1 MHQKGLTLLFLNM
14 WTGCE
19 QVPKPKTKLKAFS
32 WFSRGTR
39 DYTLLP
45 HGGHT
50 DSSTYKHLFL
60 HTAQLQKML
69 KPHLPFYKCACRMIP
84 KTKESIIHSW
94 FSESIISS
102 SLIAEI
108 DDRVKLKP
116 VESSLTEFNSA
127 ESHKAQQYFSDT
139 CLRLQAIIKN
149 YNKLQIF

>member
-1 MHQKGLTLLFLNM
+1 
-14 WTGCE
+14 
-19 QVPKPKTKLKAFS
+19 
-32 WFSRGTR
+32 
-39 DYTLLP
+39 
-45 HGGHT
+45 
-50 DSSTYKHLFL
+50 
-60 HTAQLQKML
+60 
-69 KPHLPFYKCACRMIP
+69 MIP
-84 KTKESIIHSW
+84 KTNESIIHSW

-139 CLRLQAIIKN
+139 CLRLRAIIKN